1 VAELPK
7 DIGMIRRPTRERVKP
22 RATEEV
28 KTRRPGGEAPSDIYA
43 RFLELPVAL
52 VLVVLWL
59 VGVVLL
65 GLCGLT
71 LYLVATI
78 LVHLF
83 AGV

>member
-7 DIGMIRRPTRERVKP
+7 DIGMITRPTRERVKP

-28 KTRRPGGEAPSDIYA
+28 KTRRPGGEAPTDIYA

-52 VLVVLWL
+52 VLSVLWL
-59 VGVVLL
+59 IGAVLL
-65 GLCGLT
+65 GLCGT
-71 LYLVATI
+71 ALYLVAT
-78 LVHLF
+78 HLF